1 MSKWAATW
9 RQRHAAARTRRA
21 INRALD
27 RTSSPGMEQELLVLS
42 SRPWVDL
49 PR

>member
-1 MSKWAATW
+1 MASMMSTW
-9 RQRHAAARTRRA
+9 RQRHEAARTRRA

-27 RTSSPGMEQELLVLS
+27 RSASPGMEQELMVLA
-42 SRPWVDL
+42 SRQFVDI